1 MVGMEVG
8 DDHRVDILGIDAG
21 RGEICMVLADR
32 ALALLIHAETEPGVD
47 HDEF

>member
-1 MVGMEVG
+1 MEVG

-21 RGEICMVLADR
+21 RGEIGVELADR

>member
-1 MVGMEVG
+1 MEVG

>member
-1 MVGMEVG
+1 MITVSTF
-8 DDHRVDILGIDAG
+8 LGSMPAAA
-21 RGEICMVLADR
+21 RLVWNWADR